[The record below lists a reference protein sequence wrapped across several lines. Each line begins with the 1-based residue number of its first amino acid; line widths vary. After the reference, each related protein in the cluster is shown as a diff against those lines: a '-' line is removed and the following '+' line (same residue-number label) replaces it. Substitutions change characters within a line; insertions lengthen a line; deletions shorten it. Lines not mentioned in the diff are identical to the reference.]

1 MNTLERAV
9 VVLVTRDVDL
19 RQRQA
24 RLPVAFVD
32 LTGAGLG
39 FRLRLPILGK

>member
-24 RLPVAFVD
+24 RLPVAFVA